1 MSVRW
6 WALAVLALFGALWH
20 TFGDAPFALAYP
32 QVGSSP
38 DAQGTFWMYDWVREE
53 VLAGRFP
60 TFTNRM
66 FHPDG
71 MDFLV
76 LNGANVVDAV
86 MSIPLQVALGVG
98 RGQLWTCVIIV
109 IGNALT
115 FFPLARRLAPER
127 PDVAILVTAWWTV
140 NPYTLAELGA
150 GRPTQ
155 AMLWFVPIAAGA
167 LLRSGGWRDALV
179 LGVAVGA
186 QGLVYWYTPV
196 FFALVFAPV
205 AVVRMVE
212 SPRRA
217 VHYAVAVAVAVMVVA
232 PLAWPILQAARAG
245 AIPGIDSTITD
256 TGMWGESRER
266 TRRLVEQL
274 GALSC
279 LVVLL
284 GAVARWRRDGG
295 LAAGIVFGLVFA
307 VGARAHVGDTD
318 YANAPYVWL
327 FEHSSFL
334 SRLNFPARILSV
346 VYCAAAL
353 GLIPVLVASRVRILP
368 WLLVF
373 LTVAEQRANHLAPG
387 RVLPAP
393 PLPASA
399 IVRLT
404 PGPVLSTPMG
414 APDVSMVQQIHH
426 GQPLVSG
433 MADHVET
440 VRSEEYDDWLVNG
453 YFAELVQADDLMRPW
468 KQKDTDAVHAAVRW
482 LWFDRALLARGT
494 ESNLTQTIEGRLKVV
509 LGEPYYQDSY
519 TAIWDLRRLG

>member
-1 MSVRW
+1 VSVRW
-6 WALAVLALFGALWH
+6 WALAVLALLGALWH
-20 TFGDAPFALAYP
+20 TFGDAPFALSYP

-38 DAQGTFWMYDWVREE
+38 DAQGTFWMYDWVRQE

-60 TFTNRM
+60 TFTDRM
-66 FHPDG
+66 YHPQG

-205 AVVRMVE
+205 ALVRLVE

-217 VHYAVAVAVAVMVVA
+217 AHYALAVAVAMVVVA
-232 PLAWPILQAARAG
+232 PLAV
-245 AIPGIDSTITD
+245 AIDNCPS
-256 TGMWGESRER
+256 
-266 TRRLVEQL
+266 
-274 GALSC
+274 
-279 LVVLL
+279 
-284 GAVARWRRDGG
+284 
-295 LAAGIVFGLVFA
+295 LA
-307 VGARAHVGDTD
+307 
-318 YANAPYVWL
+318 
-327 FEHSSFL
+327 
-334 SRLNFPARILSV
+334 
-346 VYCAAAL
+346 
-353 GLIPVLVASRVRILP
+353 
-368 WLLVF
+368 
-373 LTVAEQRANHLAPG
+373 TVK
-387 RVLPAP
+387 
-393 PLPASA
+393 SA
-399 IVRLT
+399 
-404 PGPVLSTPMG
+404 
-414 APDVSMVQQIHH
+414 
-426 GQPLVSG
+426 
-433 MADHVET
+433 
-440 VRSEEYDDWLVNG
+440 
-453 YFAELVQADDLMRPW
+453 
-468 KQKDTDAVHAAVRW
+468 
-482 LWFDRALLARGT
+482 
-494 ESNLTQTIEGRLKVV
+494 
-509 LGEPYYQDSY
+509 
-519 TAIWDLRRLG
+519 